1 MFEMKTSNTDPAD
14 VASIDA
20 IITAAYDS
28 ISGLP
33 GKRDWNRVLSLSFQ
47 LQMAGTCVPRAERRE
62 LHHPKAITHQVSI
75 NGGELQTRSLLSRSC
90 RE

>member
-47 LQMAGTCVPRAERRE
+47 LQMVGTCVPRCGALGASPSESNYPSSQHQRR
-62 LHHPKAITHQVSI
+62 
-75 NGGELQTRSLLSRSC
+75 
-90 RE
+90 